1 MDFDAA
7 WAKKTAGWIVDEI
20 KTIDGRLPGADPATY
35 KARLV
40 TSQNFCSDAFDI
52 EPDSASTAAAKYL
65 AVRQNTP
72 PILKAINAAL
82 GTHFVLP
89 PAPE

>member
-1 MDFDAA
+1 MPVGLAYSNLSDDFGYLQE
-7 WAKKTAGWIVDEI
+7 AGVP
-20 KTIDGRLPGADPATY
+20 PGANPASY

-40 TSQNFCSDAFDI
+40 TSQNFCSDAFDV
-52 EPDSASTAAAKYL
+52 EPDSGSEAAAKYL